1 MIDRR
6 ISGPGHVQPAP
17 PPPPQP
23 SVNVAYEVRSFIY
36 DRIDD

>member
-6 ISGPGHVQPAP
+6 LSGS